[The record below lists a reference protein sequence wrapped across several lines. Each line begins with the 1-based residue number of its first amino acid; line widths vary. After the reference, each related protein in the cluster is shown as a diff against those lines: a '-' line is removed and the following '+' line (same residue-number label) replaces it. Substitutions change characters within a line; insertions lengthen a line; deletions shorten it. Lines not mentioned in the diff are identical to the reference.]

1 VLTTKDGFCD
11 TLRSLHLPLAELWPF
26 TFPCWILPRDL
37 LPLTLRLQ
45 EAAEASEPEE
55 GAANALPA
63 APDTAGAAGA
73 AGTSGAVGAVGA
85 VGAARP
91 LMSTLVSA
99 SGLWILKPAR
109 GSQGEG
115 IKLLNRSA
123 VLGLRSHYAQC
134 TRSGGV
140 SCAAPQVL
148 QPYLR
153 QPLLREGV
161 KWDMRTYVLC
171 TSVLP
176 MRLYVFSEVS
186 GAVVSGAIVSGWLDL
201 LKEAS
206 HLLAPPSTS

>member
-1 VLTTKDGFCD
+1 MLTTKDGFCD
-11 TLRSLHLPLAELWPF
+11 TLRSLHLPLAELWSF

-37 LPLTLRLQ
+37 LPLAQRLQ
-45 EAAEASEPEE
+45 EAAEAPEPEE
-55 GAANALPA
+55 GAA
-63 APDTAGAAGA
+63 GA
-73 AGTSGAVGAVGA
+73 T
-85 VGAARP
+85 GAARP
-91 LMSTLVSA
+91 SMSTLVGA

-176 MRLYVFSEVS
+176 MRLYLFS
-186 GAVVSGAIVSGWLDL
+186 
-201 LKEAS
+201 EAS
-206 HLLAPPSTS
+206 HSK

>member
-1 VLTTKDGFCD
+1 MLTTKDGFCD

-37 LPLTLRLQ
+37 LPLAQRLQ
-45 EAAEASEPEE
+45 EAAEAPEPEE
-55 GAANALPA
+55 GAA
-63 APDTAGAAGA
+63 GA
-73 AGTSGAVGAVGA
+73 T
-85 VGAARP
+85 GAARP
-91 LMSTLVSA
+91 SMSTLVGA

-176 MRLYVFSEVS
+176 MRLYLFS
-186 GAVVSGAIVSGWLDL
+186 
-201 LKEAS
+201 EAS
-206 HLLAPPSTS
+206 HSK

>member
-1 VLTTKDGFCD
+1 
-11 TLRSLHLPLAELWPF
+11 
-26 TFPCWILPRDL
+26 
-37 LPLTLRLQ
+37 
-45 EAAEASEPEE
+45 
-55 GAANALPA
+55 
-63 APDTAGAAGA
+63 
-73 AGTSGAVGAVGA
+73 
-85 VGAARP
+85 
-91 LMSTLVSA
+91 MSTLVSA

-123 VLGLRSHYAQC
+123 VLGLRNHYAQC
-134 TRSGGV
+134 TRSGGI

-176 MRLYVFSEVS
+176 MRLYLFSE
-186 GAVVSGAIVSGWLDL
+186 
-201 LKEAS
+201 AS
-206 HLLAPPSTS
+206 RSK

>member
-1 VLTTKDGFCD
+1 MLTTKDGFCD
-11 TLRSLHLPLAELWPF
+11 TLRSLHLPLAELWSF

-37 LPLTLRLQ
+37 LPLAQRLQ
-45 EAAEASEPEE
+45 EAAEAPESEE

-63 APDTAGAAGA
+63 ATAAAGA
-73 AGTSGAVGAVGA
+73 A
-85 VGAARP
+85 RP
-91 LMSTLVSA
+91 SMSTLVSA

-176 MRLYVFSEVS
+176 MRLYLFSE
-186 GAVVSGAIVSGWLDL
+186 
-201 LKEAS
+201 AS
-206 HLLAPPSTS
+206 RSK

>member
-1 VLTTKDGFCD
+1 MLTTKDGFCD
-11 TLRSLHLPLAELWPF
+11 TLRSLHLPLAELWSF

-37 LPLTLRLQ
+37 LPLAQRLQ
-45 EAAEASEPEE
+45 EAAEAPEPEE
-55 GAANALPA
+55 GAA
-63 APDTAGAAGA
+63 GA
-73 AGTSGAVGAVGA
+73 T
-85 VGAARP
+85 GAARP
-91 LMSTLVSA
+91 SMSTLVGA

-176 MRLYVFSEVS
+176 MRLYLFS
-186 GAVVSGAIVSGWLDL
+186 
-201 LKEAS
+201 EAS
-206 HLLAPPSTS
+206 HSE

>member
-1 VLTTKDGFCD
+1 MLTTKDGFCD

-37 LPLTLRLQ
+37 LPLAQRLQ
-45 EAAEASEPEE
+45 EAAEAPEPEE
-55 GAANALPA
+55 GAA
-63 APDTAGAAGA
+63 GA
-73 AGTSGAVGAVGA
+73 T
-85 VGAARP
+85 GAARP
-91 LMSTLVSA
+91 SMSTLVGA

-176 MRLYVFSEVS
+176 MRLYLFSE
-186 GAVVSGAIVSGWLDL
+186 
-201 LKEAS
+201 AS
-206 HLLAPPSTS
+206 RSK

>member
-1 VLTTKDGFCD
+1 MLTTKDGFCD

-37 LPLTLRLQ
+37 LPLAQRLQ
-45 EAAEASEPEE
+45 EAAEAPEPEE
-55 GAANALPA
+55 GAA
-63 APDTAGAAGA
+63 GA
-73 AGTSGAVGAVGA
+73 T
-85 VGAARP
+85 GAARP
-91 LMSTLVSA
+91 SMSTLVGA

-176 MRLYVFSEVS
+176 MRLYLFS
-186 GAVVSGAIVSGWLDL
+186 
-201 LKEAS
+201 EAS
-206 HLLAPPSTS
+206 HSE